1 MTHHYS
7 SFDGV
12 VMWSGGQTILR
23 QGQSIDENH
32 PLYVERPELFRGLAP
47 VDADL
52 TLAPTPGA
60 VVESTMQTGPGGG
73 RVRKAAGQ

>member
-32 PLYVERPELFRGLAP
+32 DTFVVTKVSVTGSGTDIA
-47 VDADL
+47 VDRIA
-52 TLAPTPGA
+52 
-60 VVESTMQTGPGGG
+60 
-73 RVRKAAGQ
+73 K